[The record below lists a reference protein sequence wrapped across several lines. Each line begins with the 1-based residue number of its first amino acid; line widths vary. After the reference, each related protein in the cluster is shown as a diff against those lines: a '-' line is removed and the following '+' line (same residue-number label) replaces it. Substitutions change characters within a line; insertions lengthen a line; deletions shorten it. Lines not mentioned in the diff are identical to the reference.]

1 MVSSSRRSFLKKA
14 GMAASAGALP
24 LSTALTHGG
33 REGREKTPLPFGLGI
48 ASYTFRKFTLEQ
60 AIAMTKRA
68 GIGKLALKD
77 VHLPLTSSPQEI
89 AAALAKM
96 KSAGVTLSSCGVVY
110 MKTEAEV
117 ERAFAYARSAGLK
130 MIVGCP
136 DMPLLAA
143 AESAVRA
150 TDIALAIHNHGPAD
164 ERFPSPE
171 SAYRAV
177 AKMDKRMGL
186 CIDVGHTQRLGL
198 DPSAEAERFFD
209 RLLDVHVKDVTAADA
224 TGSSVEIGRGVIDIP
239 GLLKTLE
246 RLKYTGTLHIE
257 HEKDENDPLP
267 GVAESAGYL
276 RGVLDTLSLE

>member
-1 MVSSSRRSFLKKA
+1 MTSRSRRDFLKMA
-14 GMAASAGALP
+14 GIAAAAG
-24 LSTALTHGG
+24 SV
-33 REGREKTPLPFGLGI
+33 PFSLAMPRDELRKGARKPVPFDLGI
-48 ASYTFRKFTLEQ
+48 ASYTFRKFTLEE

-68 GIGKLALKD
+68 AIGKLALKD

-96 KSAGVTLSSCGVVY
+96 KSAGVAMSSCGVVY

-117 ERAFAYARSAGLK
+117 ARAFAYARSAGLN
-130 MIVGCP
+130 MMVGAP
-136 DMPLLAA
+136 DMSMLGAT
-143 AESAVRA
+143 ESAVKA
-150 TDIALAIHNHGPAD
+150 TGIALAIHNHGPND

-177 AKMDKRMGL
+177 EKMDKRMGL

-198 DPSAEAERFFD
+198 DPAAEAERFFD
-209 RLLDVHVKDVTAADA
+209 RLLDMHLKDVSSADA
-224 TGSSVEIGRGVIDIP
+224 QGSTVEIGRGVIDVP
-239 GLLKTLE
+239 KLLRTLI

-276 RGVLDTLSLE
+276 RGVLDTLSTV

>member
-1 MVSSSRRSFLKKA
+1 MISSSRRSFLKMA
-14 GMAASAGALP
+14 GVAAAAGALP
-24 LSTALTHGG
+24 LSTALTQGSQ
-33 REGREKTPLPFGLGI
+33 EKREKTALPFDLGI
-48 ASYTFRKFTLEQ
+48 ASYTFRMFTLDQ
-60 AIAMTKRA
+60 AIAMTKRV

-77 VHLPLTSSPQEI
+77 VHLPLTSSPQEV
-89 AAALAKM
+89 AAVLAKM

-117 ERAFAYARSAGLK
+117 ERAFAYAQSAGLK
-130 MIVGCP
+130 MMVGAP
-136 DMPLLAA
+136 DLSVLGA

-150 TDIALAIHNHGPAD
+150 TDIALAIHNHGPTD

-171 SAYRAV
+171 SAYRV
-177 AKMDKRMGL
+177 IAKMDKRMGL

-198 DPSAEAERFFD
+198 DPAAEAERFFD
-209 RLLDVHVKDVTAADA
+209 RLLDIHIKDVSAADA
-224 TGSSVEIGRGVIDIP
+224 KGSTVEIGRGVIDIP
-239 GLLKTLE
+239 NLLKTLM

-276 RGVLDTLSLE
+276 RGVLDTL